1 MKEFD
6 ILHII
11 RKLQEINKLKHLLL
25 NDDQMVLFNF
35 LSKPMIVL
43 DENDSQKDEAY
54 RYKSSV
60 GKTKNLTKDKI
71 SNIYK
76 GIKAKVET
84 NSASVV
90 DAKIIKFLDEDVLKY
105 MNPEE

>member
-1 MKEFD
+1 M
-6 ILHII
+6 
-11 RKLQEINKLKHLLL
+11 QEITKLKHLLL
-25 NDDQMVLFNF
+25 SDDQMVLFNL

-43 DENDSQKDEAY
+43 DAKDQNDSQKDEAY